1 MLAAKHCSMLFP
13 SAKTDCFLLCTEGN
27 VKQTN
32 LLMDLDCYRSRDVQ
46 KLHARQVTTGRS
58 VRISSPGKSL
68 EVKIWNEVMN
78 TENSFLKMTDYF
90 MYALLKVIQV
100 GTEVQCARLHK

>member
-32 LLMDLDCYRSRDVQ
+32 LLMDLD
-46 KLHARQVTTGRS
+46 RS
-58 VRISSPGKSL
+58 V
-68 EVKIWNEVMN
+68 
-78 TENSFLKMTDYF
+78 NSCIVAIGHEMFKNF
-90 MYALLKVIQV
+90 MQ
-100 GTEVQCARLHK
+100 GR